1 MLAIL
6 YLVTAATVLWLA
18 ARFVRPLS
26 RAAAGVLLVLPL
38 ALVGAAV
45 VTGGV
50 WGPLDHSFQS
60 EPLRSFGAEHGVTSA
75 AKNASSIDIF
85 SEFFPWRRAVQ
96 LSLRDGEWP
105 LWNPYNLAGHPL
117 SAEVQSAPYLPLT
130 WIACLLPAAVS
141 LTFTAAIGLFLAGL
155 GAFLFARELGCRE
168 SAALIAAAGWAF
180 ASCNVLYILTAM
192 GLATIFLPL
201 ILTAT
206 MRVARLPNIAS
217 GLFLMIALSLTILS
231 GHPESLFLNVIVG
244 TLYALFELARNRAA
258 AVRATLTAIVAGA
271 LAFALC
277 AISLLPLIEAIPQST
292 EFRLKNRMMGERS
305 QRVSG
310 TEVLA
315 NLATDLYPHLHV
327 REWAK
332 PNLGRIGAETAAVG
346 SLLFAL
352 AVYAIWRRRSAET
365 WFFAILALFCML
377 AGARWSAIADAAMHL
392 PLLEIT
398 MLHRLAFSAAL
409 FLVMLAAL
417 GVEELLS
424 RDDRKAAAITIAVV
438 FALLGLGQLWLQRN
452 VTLAITPA
460 DYGKY
465 RVFAELF
472 FPIVAG
478 IALATVR
485 LRFAAPLLLALVVG
499 QRALTELDTFATFP
513 AKAAYPEIPLFEPL
527 KTIREPFRLVGE
539 GTAFAPATNI
549 LYGLEDPRGYD
560 ALTLDEFQ
568 RTYQLWCRRWGI
580 WYNRVDDLTKP
591 FVSFLNVRFAVQE
604 TSSPVPPGWHEV
616 KVDRG
621 ARLIENEHALDRIF
635 IPAHVEI
642 SGSDPIEVVDRMES
656 IRDFRDV
663 AFLTDSANQGSSA
676 NGPGAI
682 TLRSRRLGGEYV
694 FDAAMQRDGWVVI
707 SDCAW
712 KGWKA
717 TVDGARTPL
726 RRANAAFLAV
736 HVPAGRHVVRVVYW
750 PASFVRGRAITFTT
764 LAALMVLAIVRRLSR
779 RHANR
784 VAHRPAE

>member
-6 YLVTAATVLWLA
+6 YLLVAAGLLWLA

-26 RAAAGVLLVLPL
+26 RPAAAVLLVLPL

-96 LSLRDGEWP
+96 RSLRDGEWP
-105 LWNPYNLAGHPL
+105 LWNPYNLSGHPL

-141 LTFTAAIGLFLAGL
+141 LTFTAAIGLFLGGL

-168 SAALIAAAGWAF
+168 SAALVAAAGWAF

-192 GLATIFLPL
+192 GLTTVFLPL

-206 MRVARLPNIAS
+206 LRVARHPGVAS
-217 GLFLMIALSLTILS
+217 CVFLMTALSLTILS

-244 TLYALFELARNRAA
+244 TLYALFELARNRATAWRALLA
-258 AVRATLTAIVAGA
+258 ASVAGA
-271 LAFALC
+271 LALALC

-292 EFRLKNRMMGERS
+292 EFRLKNTMMGERS

-310 TEVLA
+310 AEVLA

-332 PNLGRIGAETAAVG
+332 PSLGRIGAETAAVG
-346 SLLFAL
+346 SLLLAL
-352 AVYAIWRRRSAET
+352 AIYAIWRRRSAET
-365 WFFAILALFCML
+365 WFFAALALFCML

-417 GVEELLS
+417 GVEQLLA
-424 RDDRKAAAITIAVV
+424 RDDRKAAAITIGLVC
-438 FALLGLGQLWLQRN
+438 ALLGLGQLWLQRN
-452 VTLAITPA
+452 VTLAVTPA
-460 DYGKY
+460 DYGRY

-472 FPIVAG
+472 FPIVAV
-478 IALATVR
+478 IALATAR
-485 LRFAAPLLLALVVG
+485 LRIAAPLLLALVIG
-499 QRALTELDTFATFP
+499 QRALTELDTFPTFP
-513 AKAAYPEIPLFEPL
+513 AKAAYPAIPLFAPL
-527 KTIREPFRLVGE
+527 QTIREPFRLVGE

-549 LYGLEDPRGYD
+549 FYGLEDPRGYD
-560 ALTLDEFQ
+560 ALTLDEYQ

-591 FVSFLNVRFAVQE
+591 FLSFLNVRFAVQE
-604 TSSPVPPGWHEV
+604 TSSPIPPGWREV
-616 KVDRG
+616 KSDRG
-621 ARLIENEHALDRIF
+621 ARLIENERVLPRIF
-635 IPAHVEI
+635 IPNRVEVT
-642 SGSDPIEVVDRMES
+642 GSHPIELVDRMES
-656 IRDFRDV
+656 IRDFRDF
-663 AFLTDSANQGSSA
+663 AFITDSANPGVA
-676 NGPGAI
+676 VNGPGAI

-694 FDAAMQRDGWVVI
+694 FDAEMQRAGWVVI

-717 TVDGARTPL
+717 TIDGARMPP
-726 RRANAAFLAV
+726 RRANAAFLGLF
-736 HVPAGRHVVRVVYW
+736 VPAGRHTVRVVYR
-750 PASFVRGRAITFTT
+750 PASFVRGRAITGTT
-764 LAALMVLAIVRRLSR
+764 LGALLAFAIVSRLRRAR
-779 RHANR
+779 QR
-784 VAHRPAE
+784 VAHRASE